1 MKSDLHMSSL
11 ASIVQATR
19 SDTTEIASLLAHAA
33 LIHRHLDWQ
42 GVLDWI
48 PHKPFLLLRQ
58 ENRLKG
64 LLVCPPDQGDI
75 AWIRCFAVLQSS
87 EMRETWALLYHEAS
101 KFAELS
107 QKTLYSVGLNDWFA
121 QILSDFGF
129 ENFQNI
135 VVLLWNRQF
144 PKQNKEFTSWQIRP
158 MTPSDL
164 PQVAALDAVSF
175 EPMWINPLDK
185 LMLAYNQAEH
195 ASVAEIGDEIIGYE
209 LTTANHFSAHLAR
222 IAVHPTYQ
230 KQHIGSTLVTEMFKY
245 FLRKGIDQIT
255 VNTQSS
261 NTSSLALYESLGFRL
276 TGEAFPVYRSK
287 IMTF

>member
-1 MKSDLHMSSL
+1 MSAL
-11 ASIVQATR
+11 VSIDQAAR
-19 SDTTEIASLLAHAA
+19 SDTTDIANFLSHAA

-48 PHKPFLLLRQ
+48 PQKPFLLMRQ
-58 ENRLKG
+58 EKRLKG

-75 AWIRCFAVLQSS
+75 AWIRCFAASQFS
-87 EMRETWALLYHEAS
+87 EMRETWALLFHEAS
-101 KFAELS
+101 KFSELS
-107 QKTLYSVGLNDWFA
+107 HKTLYSVGLNDWFA
-121 QILSDFGF
+121 QLLADFGF

-135 VVLLWNRQF
+135 VVLLWSRQY
-144 PKQNKEFTSWQIRP
+144 PKPYHEFTTWQIRP

-164 PQVAALDAVSF
+164 PQVADLDAASF

-185 LMLAYNQAEH
+185 LTLAYNQAEH

-222 IAVHPTYQ
+222 IAVHPKCQ
-230 KQHIGSTLVTEMFKY
+230 KQHIGSALVTEMVKY
-245 FLRKGIDQIT
+245 FMRKGIDEIT

-261 NTSSLALYESLGFRL
+261 NSSSLALYQSLGFRL
-276 TGEAFPVYRSK
+276 TGETFPVYRSK
-287 IMTF
+287 IIPF